1 MARIK
6 DNLLMQGARGAIG
19 KELVYKK
26 INGKTYA
33 VKYPDMS
40 HVEFNTLQKKYQNL
54 FASAIAYARSVL
66 NDPMQ
71 EAAYRKKI
79 NNDKRLRGLSIYHA
93 AIKDF
98 MAKNSAKKPTAE
110 IQKTLQQLRETYTLN
125 ARQEKAL
132 KYLVARG
139 KLTNA
144 LYQQL
149 NSVSKATAT
158 RDLQDLVRQAAISM
172 RSRGAGACYSL
183 DRLNI
188 VV

>member
-6 DNLLMQGARGAIG
+6 DNLLVQGAQGAIG

-40 HVEFNTLQKKYQNL
+40 RIEFNTLQKEYQNL
-54 FASAIAYARSVL
+54 FAAAITYARAVL
-66 NDPMQ
+66 NDPAQ
-71 EAAYRKKI
+71 EAVYRKRV
-79 NNDKRLRGLSIYHA
+79 NNDKSLRGLSIYHA

-98 MAKNSAKKPTAE
+98 MAKHSAKKPAAE

-125 ARQEKAL
+125 DRQEKAL
-132 KYLVARG
+132 KYLIAQRR
-139 KLTNA
+139 LTNA

-149 NSVSKATAT
+149 NKVSKATAT
-158 RDLQDLVRQAAISM
+158 RDLQDLVRQAAISV
-172 RSRGAGACYSL
+172 RSRSAGACY
-183 DRLNI
+183 RLAAEG
-188 VV
+188 